1 MRLLQLLKF
10 ALFAALFLGEFPF
23 SSDPWGLT
31 FAQNRPIAV
40 TQPALGP
47 LRAGAVEAELIA
59 DQAAVVP
66 GRVFRLG
73 LRLKHDPHWHTYWRN
88 PGDSGLPTRLS
99 LTLPPGWTAGE
110 VQWPAPQRI
119 RVGPLANFGY
129 DGELVLP
136 IAIQPPA
143 RIAGTEVHLE
153 AGASWL
159 VCRDICV
166 PGEAALAVRLPVA
179 ATPQA
184 SRWQTQFAAAD
195 QGIPDPAAAIKADW
209 SLVGRRL
216 AVVFPAPTLAVT
228 PSMEFT
234 FFPEQERV
242 VAPAADQLLERLPDG
257 RWRISLELAAE
268 ADAES
273 LLARPAKP
281 ARQESAAP
289 IDPLDPLR
297 GVLLLNG
304 RAWPVQAA
312 RRAQPESTAGQQIA
326 LSVLA
331 AAGSGGVGAE
341 VAGGSGLG
349 ASVRDN
355 FSSASPS
362 AASTP
367 AASTP
372 VDRGAALADPV
383 RGAAQ
388 GGPGLDSLALGL
400 VLAGSLL
407 GGLLLNLMPCVF
419 PVVGLKVLG
428 FMQDAG
434 GEPRRARHNALA
446 FAGGVVVMFV
456 GLAAL
461 MLILRS
467 AGQVVGWGFQLQSP
481 AVVSVLSL
489 LFLALGLNFSGVF
502 EIGLGLT
509 TLGGTQNDA
518 PVNADRPSNSV
529 VQSFAS
535 GLLAAIVATPC
546 TAPFMGAAVGFT
558 LTAAPAVALLV
569 FAAIGLGMAVPYL
582 LLGLYPALLARLPRP
597 GRWMQTLRQGLAFP
611 MYATAVWLAWVL
623 GAQLGVDAMLRV
635 GLAGVLVAAGAW
647 WWGRTPTPKPSAWAS
662 QLPVAILLAGA
673 IALVWPVGDDRGTTG
688 LGARDSAT
696 SGGGQSPVWQ
706 AWSPDAVAAARRAG
720 RSVFVD
726 FTAAWCISCQANKKL
741 VLESES
747 IRRAFVAQDVLLLRA
762 DWTRQDPVI
771 TAALADFGRNG
782 VPLYLVYR
790 PGRDAAQV
798 LPELLTSAIV
808 LDALTTTLR

>member
-10 ALFAALFLGEFPF
+10 ALVVALFLGELPS
-23 SSDPWGLT
+23 SSDRWGLT

-66 GRVFRLG
+66 GRAFRLG

-99 LTLPPGWTAGE
+99 LTLPSGWTAGE

-136 IAIQPPA
+136 IAVQPPA

-166 PGEAALAVRLPVA
+166 PGEAALAIRLPVA

-195 QGIPDPAAAIKADW
+195 QGIPDSAAAIKADW
-209 SLVGRRL
+209 SLAGRRL
-216 AVVFPAPTLAVT
+216 AVVLPAPTLPIT
-228 PSMEFT
+228 PPIDFT
-234 FFPEQERV
+234 FFLERERV
-242 VAPAADQLLERLPDG
+242 MAPAADQLLERLPDG

-281 ARQESAAP
+281 ARQESAVP

-331 AAGSGGVGAE
+331 ASDSGGVGAE
-341 VAGGSGLG
+341 TSGLSGLG
-349 ASVRDN
+349 ASVRGN
-355 FSSASPS
+355 VPSASPPP
-362 AASTP
+362 ASTS

-372 VDRGAALADPV
+372 VDRGAMLADPV

-388 GGPGLDSLALGL
+388 GGPGLDAFALGL

-446 FAGGVVVMFV
+446 FAAGVVVMFV
-456 GLAAL
+456 GLAAF

-489 LFLALGLNFSGVF
+489 LFLALGLNFSGVY
-502 EIGLGLT
+502 EIGLSLT

-518 PVNADRPSNSV
+518 PVNANRASHSA

-535 GLLAAIVATPC
+535 GLLAAVVATPC

-558 LTAAPAVALLV
+558 LTASPAVALLV

-647 WWGRTPTPKPSAWAS
+647 WWGRTTTPSAWGT

-673 IALVWPVGDDRGTTG
+673 IALALPVGDDRGATG
-688 LGARDSAT
+688 SGAQDAAT
-696 SGGGQSPVWQ
+696 AGVGQSPVWQ

-747 IRRAFVAQDVLLLRA
+747 IRRAFAAQDVLLLRA
-762 DWTRQDPVI
+762 DWTRQDPLI

-790 PGRDAAQV
+790 PGRDTAQV

-808 LDALTTTLR
+808 LDALTSTLR

>member
-1 MRLLQLLKF
+1 MRSLQLLKF

-23 SSDPWGLT
+23 SLDPWGLT

-66 GRVFRLG
+66 GRAFRLG

-143 RIAGTEVHLE
+143 RISGTEVHLE

-179 ATPQA
+179 ASSQA
-184 SRWQTQFAAAD
+184 SRWQAQFAAAD
-195 QGIPDPAAAIKADW
+195 QGIPDPAAAIKAGW
-209 SLVGRRL
+209 SVAGRRL
-216 AVVFPAPTLAVT
+216 AIVFPAPTLPVT

-234 FFPEQERV
+234 FFPERERV

-289 IDPLDPLR
+289 SDPLDPLR

-331 AAGSGGVGAE
+331 TAGSGGVGAE
-341 VAGGSGLG
+341 VAGVSSLG

-355 FSSASPS
+355 FSSGSPSAASPS

-367 AASTP
+367 A
-372 VDRGAALADPV
+372 DRGIALADPV

-388 GGPGLDSLALGL
+388 VGPGLDSLALGL

-489 LFLALGLNFSGVF
+489 LFLALGLNFSGVY
-502 EIGLGLT
+502 EIGLRLT
-509 TLGGTQNDA
+509 TLGGAQNDLA
-518 PVNADRPSNSV
+518 PNADRASHSA

-535 GLLAAIVATPC
+535 GLLAAVVATPC

-597 GRWMQTLRQGLAFP
+597 GRWMETLRQGLAFP

-647 WWGRTPTPKPSAWAS
+647 WWGRTPTPSAWGTQVPA
-662 QLPVAILLAGA
+662 AILVAGA
-673 IALVWPVGDDRGTTG
+673 IALAWPGVDDRATTG
-688 LGARDSAT
+688 LAARDAST
-696 SGGGQSPVWQ
+696 SGVGQSPAWQ

-747 IRRAFVAQDVLLLRA
+747 IRRAFAAQDVLLLRA

-808 LDALTTTLR
+808 LDALTSTLR

>member
-1 MRLLQLLKF
+1 MHLLQLVKF

-47 LRAGAVEAELIA
+47 LRAGSVEAELIA

-66 GRVFRLG
+66 GRSFRLG

-99 LTLPPGWTAGE
+99 LKLPPGWTAGE

-143 RIAGTEVHLE
+143 LIAGTEVHLE

-179 ATPQA
+179 ASPQA

-195 QGIPDPAAAIKADW
+195 QVIPDPAAAIRADW
-209 SLVGRRL
+209 SLAGRRL
-216 AVVFPAPTLAVT
+216 AVVFPAPTLPVT
-228 PSMEFT
+228 PPIEFT
-234 FFPEQERV
+234 FFPELERV

-273 LLARPAKP
+273 LLARPAKL

-331 AAGSGGVGAE
+331 AAGSAGVGAE
-341 VAGGSGLG
+341 ASGVSGLG
-349 ASVRDN
+349 ASVRGN
-355 FSSASPS
+355 FSS
-362 AASTP
+362 ASTP

-372 VDRGAALADPV
+372 ADRGAVLADPV

-388 GGPGLDSLALGL
+388 VGPGLDSLALAL

-434 GEPRRARHNALA
+434 GEPRRARYNALA

-489 LFLALGLNFSGVF
+489 LFLALGLNFSGVY
-502 EIGLGLT
+502 EIGLRLT
-509 TLGGTQNDA
+509 TLGGAQNDLA
-518 PVNADRPSNSV
+518 RNADRASHSAI
-529 VQSFAS
+529 QSFAS
-535 GLLAAIVATPC
+535 GLLAAVVATPC

-647 WWGRTPTPKPSAWAS
+647 WWGRTTTPSAWVTQVPA
-662 QLPVAILLAGA
+662 AILVAGA
-673 IALVWPVGDDRGTTG
+673 IALAWPVGDDRGTTG
-688 LGARDSAT
+688 SGARETAT
-696 SGGGQSPVWQ
+696 SGVGQAPVWQ
-706 AWSPDAVAAARRAG
+706 AWSPDAVAAARRTG

-747 IRRAFVAQDVLLLRA
+747 IRQAFAAQDVLLLRA
-762 DWTRQDPVI
+762 DWTRQDPLI

-808 LDALTTTLR
+808 LDALTSTLR